1 MRFKRIRL
9 RPLDR
14 DQTIKMHSCALDLSR
29 YNSLLKPR
37 ALDGDAVGHESTRS
51 TRLIDK
57 SSDPMLLIKSRHLH
71 FKNCV
76 GLSPTQK
83 KLRETREYVLCDN

>member
-1 MRFKRIRL
+1 MERPDESTWIGVIKRIRL

-14 DQTIKMHSCALDLSR
+14 DPTIRMHSRALDLSR

-37 ALDGDAVGHESTRS
+37 ALDGDPVDHKSTRS
-51 TRLIDK
+51 THLIDK
-57 SSDPMLLIKSRHLH
+57 SFDPMLLIKPRHLH

-76 GLSPTQK
+76 GLSPT
-83 KLRETREYVLCDN
+83 R